1 MGKSKGG
8 YAYDK
13 DRHKSIAQISILVV
27 CVAAIAL
34 LTVFFSSMGKK
45 KSGKDYQNPT
55 LVQRQLPADDTS
67 VAVFETNMGTFKAVL
82 YEDKAPDACK
92 YFKGLVKDGYYDGT
106 YVFSVEKGVYFLGG
120 SKSKDGTDTDD
131 TDKKTLEKEI
141 NADLWPFK
149 GALVSFG
156 GKSNNFVSSQVS
168 GSRIM
173 FVGSVEF
180 DDDFK
185 KELESASDNKELNK
199 AFEEMGGVPNFTK
212 QYTIFA
218 QVYDGMDTYDKICG
232 SEPTDSSDAAPKTE
246 VKFTKVYLSTYGEN
260 KNDSFF
266 PDKGDSS
273 K

>member
-1 MGKSKGG
+1 MAKQKGG

-13 DRHKSIAQISILVV
+13 NRNRTIAQISILVV
-27 CVAAIAL
+27 CFVMIAV
-34 LTVFFSSMGKK
+34 LTIVFSTIGKK
-45 KSGKDYQNPT
+45 KNGTDYQNPV
-55 LVQRQLPADDTS
+55 LVQRQLPADDTP
-67 VAVFETNMGTFKAVL
+67 VAVFETNVGTFKAVL
-82 YEDKAPDACK
+82 YEDKAPEACK

-106 YVFSVEKGVYFLGG
+106 YVFSVEKDVYFLGG
-120 SKSKDGTDTDD
+120 SKAKDGTDTDD

-149 GALVSFG
+149 GALISFG
-156 GKSNNFVSSQVS
+156 GKSDKFISSQVS

-180 DDDFK
+180 TKEFK
-185 KELESASDNKELNK
+185 EEFESASDNKEVTE

-218 QVYDGMDTYDKICG
+218 QVYDGMDIYEKICG
-232 SEPTDSSDAAPKTE
+232 SEPTDSGNPMPKSE
-246 VKFTKVYLSTYGEN
+246 IKFNKVYMSTYGEH

-266 PDKGDSS
+266 PDRDNK
-273 K
+273 